1 LGISVVCVD
10 GSVIVVPASLFNSS
24 SSGGR
29 DICNLVLNGQ
39 VANAGV
45 PQNVLSDA
53 TIGCQCALAAAI
65 FDGLS
70 WFLPNPQPSL
80 TQVIMGSKFH
90 TGDQN
95 VQKDKVMEGL

>member
-1 LGISVVCVD
+1 MSVVCVD
-10 GSVIVVPASLFNSS
+10 GSVIVVPACLFNSS

-29 DICNLVLNGQ
+29 NICNLVLNGQ
-39 VANAGV
+39 AANAGV

-53 TIGCQCALAAAI
+53 TTGCQCALTATI

-70 WFLPNPQPSL
+70 WFIPNPQPSL
-80 TQVIMGSKFH
+80 TQVIMVSQFH

-95 VQKDKVMEGL
+95 VQKDKVMDGL